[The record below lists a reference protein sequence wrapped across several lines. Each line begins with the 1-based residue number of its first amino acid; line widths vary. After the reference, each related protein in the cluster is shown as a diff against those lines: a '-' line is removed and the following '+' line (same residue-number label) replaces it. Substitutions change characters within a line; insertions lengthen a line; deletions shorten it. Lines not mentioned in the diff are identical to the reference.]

1 MKKFRNTE
9 KGKPG
14 DTLGILDSVPVPIEI
29 QEEVEDDNRN

>member
-14 DTLGILDSVPVPIEI
+14 DTLGILDSVPVSIEI
-29 QEEVEDDNRN
+29 QEADDDNRN

>member
-29 QEEVEDDNRN
+29 QEAEDDNRN